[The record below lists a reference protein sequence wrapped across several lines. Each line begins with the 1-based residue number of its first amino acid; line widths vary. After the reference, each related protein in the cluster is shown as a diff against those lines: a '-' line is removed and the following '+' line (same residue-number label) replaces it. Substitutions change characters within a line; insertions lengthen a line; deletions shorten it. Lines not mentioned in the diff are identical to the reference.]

1 MMQNDAVVEEEQQ
14 VEERQTKKTEMEVEA
29 EVDFE
34 VKSQDVEE
42 YQEMLE
48 GRGED
53 GEEVG
58 DISKVFSQDG
68 LNLLP

>member
-14 VEERQTKKTEMEVEA
+14 VEERWTKKTEMEVEA